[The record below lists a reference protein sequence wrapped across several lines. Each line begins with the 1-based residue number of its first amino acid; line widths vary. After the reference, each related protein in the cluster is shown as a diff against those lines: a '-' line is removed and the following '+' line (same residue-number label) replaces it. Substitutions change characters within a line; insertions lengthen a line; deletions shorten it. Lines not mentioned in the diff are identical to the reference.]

1 MVFSERFSLNLSLIV
16 RDAFLRAYSSHNA
29 LNLVTSVPLVTAL
42 SNFLRTNKM
51 GCTLYLSVR
60 TVNTQLK

>member
-1 MVFSERFSLNLSLIV
+1 MVFSGRFSLNLLLVV
-16 RDAFLRAYSSHNA
+16 RDAFLRAYSSHCA

-51 GCTLYLSVR
+51 GCTFYLSVR
-60 TVNTQLK
+60 KIITQLK